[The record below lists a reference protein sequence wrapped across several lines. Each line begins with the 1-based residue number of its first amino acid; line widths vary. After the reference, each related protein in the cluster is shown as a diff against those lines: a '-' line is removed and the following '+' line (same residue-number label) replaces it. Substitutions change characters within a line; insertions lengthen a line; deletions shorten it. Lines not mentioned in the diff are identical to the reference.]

1 MKDKD
6 LSRFLSLVLRHK
18 PEEINVTLDAQG
30 WIEVETL
37 LNALNKKGMS
47 INREKLEQIVA
58 ENNKQ
63 RFTFD
68 ETGTRIRAN
77 QGHSIEVDLALPPST
92 PPEYLY
98 HGTAETHIASIREQG
113 LQKQSRQHVHL
124 STNRDTATQVGSR
137 HGKPIILII
146 QAGKMQEA
154 GYLFYI
160 SDNGVWL
167 TDHVPTSFIDFPA
180 L

>member
-98 HGTAETHIASIREQG
+98 HGTAEAHIASIREQG

-137 HGKPIILII
+137 HGKPIILIV